1 MPPAR
6 LPEHFHWLTV
16 QRKCKRAQ
24 WKLAFK
30 LPSAGFL
37 LQRYNKKQLFAIVCS
52 DFVLKSA
59 HIFNIYTEN
68 QVVTKP
74 LNISHL
80 KKESVSFLSK
90 SFLSFSKNKNTFHLY
105 KEYIYK
111 YIFIYIF
118 FIELFVIFKIENDK
132 NDFDKNDKVSRLF
145 VRFLKVIIWMKNI
158 LSYYHKI
165 SRKTLGC
172 YKKNNYICNPL
183 YYWTFTCGGVK
194 GN

>member
-1 MPPAR
+1 MPLAR
-6 LPEHFHWLTV
+6 LPEHFLWLTM

-59 HIFNIYTEN
+59 HIFNFYTEN

-105 KEYIYK
+105 KEYIYIL
-111 YIFIYIF
+111 YRTF
-118 FIELFVIFKIENDK
+118 FHFKIENDK

-145 VRFLKVIIWMKNI
+145 VRFLKVIISHQCCRQGSSGRQTDEPEDR
-158 LSYYHKI
+158 LCAQ
-165 SRKTLGC
+165 SRRL
-172 YKKNNYICNPL
+172 
-183 YYWTFTCGGVK
+183 
-194 GN
+194 

>member
-1 MPPAR
+1 MPPER
-6 LPEHFHWLTV
+6 LPEHFHWLTM
-16 QRKCKRAQ
+16 
-24 WKLAFK
+24 
-30 LPSAGFL
+30 
-37 LQRYNKKQLFAIVCS
+37 QRYNKKQLFAIVCS

-68 QVVTKP
+68 QTVTKP

-118 FIELFVIFKIENDK
+118 FIELFFYFQNRKWQKWLWQKWQDSDKLIFSKTILHFN
-132 NDFDKNDKVSRLF
+132 NIATYR
-145 VRFLKVIIWMKNI
+145 I
-158 LSYYHKI
+158 LSTNITSKAFWTCDFMHK
-165 SRKTLGC
+165 S
-172 YKKNNYICNPL
+172 
-183 YYWTFTCGGVK
+183 
-194 GN
+194 

>member
-1 MPPAR
+1 M
-6 LPEHFHWLTV
+6 
-16 QRKCKRAQ
+16 
-24 WKLAFK
+24 
-30 LPSAGFL
+30 
-37 LQRYNKKQLFAIVCS
+37 
-52 DFVLKSA
+52 LKSA

-68 QVVTKP
+68 QTVTKP

-118 FIELFVIFKIENDK
+118 FIELFFIFKIENDK

-145 VRFLKVIIWMKNI
+145 VRFLKVII
-158 LSYYHKI
+158 
-165 SRKTLGC
+165 
-172 YKKNNYICNPL
+172 
-183 YYWTFTCGGVK
+183 
-194 GN
+194 

>member
-6 LPEHFHWLTV
+6 LPKHFHWLT
-16 QRKCKRAQ
+16 
-24 WKLAFK
+24 
-30 LPSAGFL
+30 

-68 QVVTKP
+68 QAVTKP

-111 YIFIYIF
+111 CIFIYIF
-118 FIELFVIFKIENDK
+118 FIELFFIFKIENDK

-145 VRFLKVIIWMKNI
+145 VRFLKVII
-158 LSYYHKI
+158 
-165 SRKTLGC
+165 
-172 YKKNNYICNPL
+172 
-183 YYWTFTCGGVK
+183 
-194 GN
+194 

>member
-1 MPPAR
+1 MTDLGRNRCLLRGSLSTFIGWRCKENANR
-6 LPEHFHWLTV
+6 MQNIKLAWIFCWDAAFLL

-118 FIELFVIFKIENDK
+118 FIELFFHFQN
-132 NDFDKNDKVSRLF
+132 
-145 VRFLKVIIWMKNI
+145 
-158 LSYYHKI
+158 
-165 SRKTLGC
+165 RKWQKWLWQKWQG
-172 YKKNNYICNPL
+172 
-183 YYWTFTCGGVK
+183 
-194 GN
+194 

>member
-1 MPPAR
+1 MPPTR

-111 YIFIYIF
+111 YIYIYILYRT
-118 FIELFVIFKIENDK
+118 LFSFSKSK
-132 NDFDKNDKVSRLF
+132 MTKMTLTKMTRLADCLCVF
-145 VRFLKVIIWMKNI
+145 
-158 LSYYHKI
+158 
-165 SRKTLGC
+165 
-172 YKKNNYICNPL
+172 
-183 YYWTFTCGGVK
+183 
-194 GN
+194 

>member
-1 MPPAR
+1 MQNIKLAWIFCWDAAF
-6 LPEHFHWLTV
+6 LL

-68 QVVTKP
+68 QAVTKP

-105 KEYIYK
+105 KEYIYIL
-111 YIFIYIF
+111 YRTF
-118 FIELFVIFKIENDK
+118 FHFKIENDK

-145 VRFLKVIIWMKNI
+145 VRFLKVIISHQCCRQGSSGRQTDEPEDR
-158 LSYYHKI
+158 LCAQ
-165 SRKTLGC
+165 SRRL
-172 YKKNNYICNPL
+172 
-183 YYWTFTCGGVK
+183 
-194 GN
+194 

>member
-68 QVVTKP
+68 QTVTKP

-118 FIELFVIFKIENDK
+118 FIELFFISKSK
-132 NDFDKNDKVSRLF
+132 MTKMTLTKMTRLADCLCVF
-145 VRFLKVIIWMKNI
+145 
-158 LSYYHKI
+158 
-165 SRKTLGC
+165 
-172 YKKNNYICNPL
+172 
-183 YYWTFTCGGVK
+183 
-194 GN
+194 

>member
-6 LPEHFHWLTV
+6 LAEHFHWLTV

-118 FIELFVIFKIENDK
+118 FIELFFIFKIENDK
-132 NDFDKNDKVSRLF
+132 NDFDKNDKVSGLF
-145 VRFLKVIIWMKNI
+145 VHFLKVIIWMK
-158 LSYYHKI
+158 HRQRVQTTK
-165 SRKTLGC
+165 
-172 YKKNNYICNPL
+172 
-183 YYWTFTCGGVK
+183 
-194 GN
+194 

>member
-16 QRKCKRAQ
+16 
-24 WKLAFK
+24 
-30 LPSAGFL
+30 
-37 LQRYNKKQLFAIVCS
+37 QRYNKKQLFAIVCS

-68 QVVTKP
+68 QAVTKP

-80 KKESVSFLSK
+80 KKGKCVIFVK
-90 SFLSFSKNKNTFHLY
+90 VIFVIFKNKNTFHLY

-118 FIELFVIFKIENDK
+118 FIELFFIFKIENDK
-132 NDFDKNDKVSRLF
+132 NDFDKNDKVSGLF
-145 VRFLKVIIWMKNI
+145 VRFLKVII
-158 LSYYHKI
+158 
-165 SRKTLGC
+165 
-172 YKKNNYICNPL
+172 
-183 YYWTFTCGGVK
+183 
-194 GN
+194 

>member
-30 LPSAGFL
+30 LPSAAFL

-74 LNISHL
+74 LNVSHL
-80 KKESVSFLSK
+80 KRESVSFLSK

-118 FIELFVIFKIENDK
+118 FIELFFIFKIENDK
-132 NDFDKNDKVSRLF
+132 NDFDKNDKVSGLF

-158 LSYYHKI
+158 LSYYHKNI
-165 SRKTLGC
+165 P
-172 YKKNNYICNPL
+172 KNSWL
-183 YYWTFTCGGVK
+183 LQK
-194 GN
+194 E

>member
-1 MPPAR
+1 MPSRGHECSFWFFFCKENANER
-6 LPEHFHWLTV
+6 NESLLSNCRV
-16 QRKCKRAQ
+16 QV
-24 WKLAFK
+24 
-30 LPSAGFL
+30 FL

-118 FIELFVIFKIENDK
+118 FIELFFIFKIENDK
-132 NDFDKNDKVSRLF
+132 NDFDKNDKIRTSG
-145 VRFLKVIIWMKNI
+145 
-158 LSYYHKI
+158 KI
-165 SRKTLGC
+165 
-172 YKKNNYICNPL
+172 
-183 YYWTFTCGGVK
+183 
-194 GN
+194 

>member
-1 MPPAR
+1 MPPTR

-16 QRKCKRAQ
+16 
-24 WKLAFK
+24 
-30 LPSAGFL
+30 
-37 LQRYNKKQLFAIVCS
+37 QRYNKKQLFAIVCS

-111 YIFIYIF
+111 SIFIYIF
-118 FIELFVIFKIENDK
+118 FIELFFIFIIENDK

-145 VRFLKVIIWMKNI
+145 VRFLKVII
-158 LSYYHKI
+158 
-165 SRKTLGC
+165 
-172 YKKNNYICNPL
+172 
-183 YYWTFTCGGVK
+183 
-194 GN
+194 

>member
-118 FIELFVIFKIENDK
+118 FIELFFIFKIENDK

-158 LSYYHKI
+158 LSYYHKNI
-165 SRKTLGC
+165 P
-172 YKKNNYICNPL
+172 KNSWL
-183 YYWTFTCGGVK
+183 LQK
-194 GN
+194 E

>member
-6 LPEHFHWLTV
+6 LPEHFHWLTL

-30 LPSAGFL
+30 LPSAAFL

-68 QVVTKP
+68 QAVTKL

-90 SFLSFSKNKNTFHLY
+90 SFLSFSKNKTLVLLY

-118 FIELFVIFKIENDK
+118 FIELFPIRKRIWPKWPWPN
-132 NDFDKNDKVSRLF
+132 LTG
-145 VRFLKVIIWMKNI
+145 FL
-158 LSYYHKI
+158 
-165 SRKTLGC
+165 
-172 YKKNNYICNPL
+172 
-183 YYWTFTCGGVK
+183 
-194 GN
+194 

>member
-1 MPPAR
+1 MSAAFGFSFAKKMQTSAMKVLLSNCR
-6 LPEHFHWLTV
+6 V
-16 QRKCKRAQ
+16 QV
-24 WKLAFK
+24 
-30 LPSAGFL
+30 FL

-118 FIELFVIFKIENDK
+118 FIELFFYFQNRKWQKWLWQKWQDSDKLIFSKTILHFNNIATYRILSTIHNKKIIP
-132 NDFDKNDKVSRLF
+132 S
-145 VRFLKVIIWMKNI
+145 VRF
-158 LSYYHKI
+158 YA
-165 SRKTLGC
+165 
-172 YKKNNYICNPL
+172 
-183 YYWTFTCGGVK
+183 
-194 GN
+194 

>member
-1 MPPAR
+1 MPLRGSCHTSFGWRCKENANR
-6 LPEHFHWLTV
+6 MQNIKLAWIFCWDAAFLL

-68 QVVTKP
+68 QAVTKP

-80 KKESVSFLSK
+80 KRESVSFLSK

-118 FIELFVIFKIENDK
+118 FIELFFIFKIENDK
-132 NDFDKNDKVSRLF
+132 NDFDKNDKIRTSC
-145 VRFLKVIIWMKNI
+145 
-158 LSYYHKI
+158 KI
-165 SRKTLGC
+165 
-172 YKKNNYICNPL
+172 
-183 YYWTFTCGGVK
+183 
-194 GN
+194 

>member
-16 QRKCKRAQ
+16 
-24 WKLAFK
+24 
-30 LPSAGFL
+30 
-37 LQRYNKKQLFAIVCS
+37 QRYNKKQLFAIVCS

-80 KKESVSFLSK
+80 KRESV

-111 YIFIYIF
+111 YVFIYIF
-118 FIELFVIFKIENDK
+118 FIELFFIFKIENDK
-132 NDFDKNDKVSRLF
+132 NDFDKNDKVSGLF
-145 VRFLKVIIWMKNI
+145 MRFLKVII
-158 LSYYHKI
+158 
-165 SRKTLGC
+165 
-172 YKKNNYICNPL
+172 
-183 YYWTFTCGGVK
+183 
-194 GN
+194 

>member
-6 LPEHFHWLTV
+6 LPEHFHWLTM

-59 HIFNIYTEN
+59 HVFNIYTEN

-111 YIFIYIF
+111 YIYIYILYRTF
-118 FIELFVIFKIENDK
+118 FSFSKSKMTKMTLTKMT
-132 NDFDKNDKVSRLF
+132 RLADCLCVF
-145 VRFLKVIIWMKNI
+145 
-158 LSYYHKI
+158 
-165 SRKTLGC
+165 
-172 YKKNNYICNPL
+172 
-183 YYWTFTCGGVK
+183 
-194 GN
+194 

>member
-1 MPPAR
+1 MPLAR

-16 QRKCKRAQ
+16 
-24 WKLAFK
+24 
-30 LPSAGFL
+30 
-37 LQRYNKKQLFAIVCS
+37 QRYNKKQLFAIVCS

-105 KEYIYK
+105 KEYI
-111 YIFIYIF
+111 F
-118 FIELFVIFKIENDK
+118 FIELFFIFKIENDK
-132 NDFDKNDKVSRLF
+132 NDFDKNDKVSGLF
-145 VRFLKVIIWMKNI
+145 VRFLKVIIWMK
-158 LSYYHKI
+158 HRQRVQTTK
-165 SRKTLGC
+165 
-172 YKKNNYICNPL
+172 
-183 YYWTFTCGGVK
+183 
-194 GN
+194 